1 MLSSDFWAC
10 RKSVACESP
19 LSQGGMKMTASNAVF
34 ELIAIDTDIFFQLNS
49 FSEPLES
56 QLESN

>member
-34 ELIAIDTDIFFQLNS
+34 ELIAIDTDIFFN
-49 FSEPLES
+49 
-56 QLESN
+56 